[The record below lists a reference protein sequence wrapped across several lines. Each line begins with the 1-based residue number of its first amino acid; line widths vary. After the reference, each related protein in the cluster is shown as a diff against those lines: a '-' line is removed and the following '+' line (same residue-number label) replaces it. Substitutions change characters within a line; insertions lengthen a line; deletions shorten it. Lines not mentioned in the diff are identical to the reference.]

1 MEKRKNVEDIWEVIV
16 YNYDQIRYAEIK
28 SSVVISVY
36 SLFFTAAYTIDV
48 LDDENVYS
56 MSFVTFWDYFILIL
70 LLPGIYFTFLAFFSC
85 VRCFLP
91 RLKQSAM
98 KSPLFFGDIAMDN
111 KDFSEYYP
119 KFKSLR
125 GDPEE
130 YQKHLAHMAY
140 VTGNIAFTKFV
151 HVNTAIKSL
160 IKSVVFFILYILS
173 LYITQ
178 LL

>member
-1 MEKRKNVEDIWEVIV
+1 MEKRKNVEDIWEVII

-48 LDDENVYS
+48 LDDENIYS
-56 MSFVTFWDYFILIL
+56 LDFVTAWDYLTLCL
-70 LLPGIYFTFLAFFSC
+70 LLPGIYFTLSAFSSC

-119 KFKSLR
+119 KFKTLR

-140 VTGNIAFTKFV
+140 VTGNIAFTKFI

-160 IKSVVFFILYILS
+160 IKSVVLFAFYISS
-173 LYITQ
+173 LYIIQ
-178 LL
+178 LF